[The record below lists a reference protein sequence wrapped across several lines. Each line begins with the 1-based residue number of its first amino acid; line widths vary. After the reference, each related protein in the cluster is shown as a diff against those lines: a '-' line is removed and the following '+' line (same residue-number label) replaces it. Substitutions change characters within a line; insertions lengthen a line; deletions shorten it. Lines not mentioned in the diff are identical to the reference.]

1 MIEEIINEKHRHSG
15 NYARRPGDSNHPRLR
30 GAARL
35 GLVGLSADGLI
46 EAIALDLNAPDY
58 VLGRQRRSQL
68 SSTNRDGEQKDSR
81 RVFGF
86 RPSAIRRIVILGCAG
101 SGKTILARRLG

>member
-1 MIEEIINEKHRHSG
+1 
-15 NYARRPGDSNHPRLR
+15 
-30 GAARL
+30 
-35 GLVGLSADGLI
+35 
-46 EAIALDLNAPDY
+46 
-58 VLGRQRRSQL
+58 L